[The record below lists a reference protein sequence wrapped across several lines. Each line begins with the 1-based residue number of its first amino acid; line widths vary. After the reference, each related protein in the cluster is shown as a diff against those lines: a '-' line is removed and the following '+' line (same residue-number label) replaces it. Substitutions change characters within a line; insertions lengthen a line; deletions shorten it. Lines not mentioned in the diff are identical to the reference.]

1 MTPIMQKLRAKISN
15 WPQQIIF
22 KLKAAILIFS
32 LMTGSLIAQVTNDP
46 FSDPIEI
53 NKDVITIGFKE
64 FAMLPDIEEEAA
76 LAMDLELEP
85 DCDRY
90 FINDLHGILD
100 TVNQNG
106 SVTEYLNVLKKA
118 Y

>member
-1 MTPIMQKLRAKISN
+1 MEMTPIIQKLRTKTSS
-15 WPQQIIF
+15 WSRQIIIKF
-22 KLKAAILIFS
+22 KATILIFS

-53 NKDVITIGFKE
+53 NKDVITIGLKE

-85 DCDRY
+85 GGDRY
-90 FINDLHGILD
+90 FVNDLEKL
-100 TVNQNG
+100 
-106 SVTEYLNVLKKA
+106 LNVLKKS
-118 Y
+118 